1 MKCNECNRV
10 KYNQI
15 LIWLCVLSFF

>member
-15 LIWLCVLSFF
+15 LIWLCVLSF